1 MRCGDVMQP
10 IEFKDDRLHVPGEAI
25 SVNPNAGTARWQT
38 IVIGRLEQLRH
49 PRLQLKSARDRLLDL
64 GQFPCCQ
71 GSASCFEPI
80 ELQLQ
85 GLDLRLEKPELLGEC
100 TRGLW

>member
-25 SVNPNAGTARWQT
+25 SVNLNAGSAVALSSSATP
-38 IVIGRLEQLRH
+38 GS
-49 PRLQLKSARDRLLDL
+49 QLKSARDRLLDL

-71 GSASCFEPI
+71 GSTSCFEPI